1 MSRFRNL
8 WIFALTMLGALLF
21 ALIPLLMV
29 AYTSGNWASLGN
41 MLFQSYWSISLIGY
55 LVIGAALFGILMMSL
70 VNYMSRR
77 TERRHLQVLDSIL
90 QGHYVEQ
97 QWQLGSEDT
106 RSQAIDHRL
115 AQLNEKIASLQQELQ
130 TFSNQPLRFEGE
142 TREQILEGER
152 HRLARELH
160 DSVSQQLFAAMM
172 MLSALSET
180 AQQTNLDPNYQKMI
194 SRIEKVI
201 NEAQS
206 EMRALLLHLRPTN
219 LEGRSL
225 KEGIIQLLQE
235 LQTKIK
241 IKITWEMDDVRLKSG
256 VEDNLFRIVQELLSN
271 TLRHA
276 HADQMQ
282 VFLKQV
288 DQVVVLR
295 VVDNGVG
302 FDMKQQEKAGSYG
315 LSNIRERAEAI
326 GGTLRT
332 ISFKNEGTSVEI
344 RVPIVTEEEHD

>member
-1 MSRFRNL
+1 MTRLRS
-8 WIFALTMLGALLF
+8 IFVFTLATFAALFLSLVPLILATSQTSGWAFTRQILF
-21 ALIPLLMV
+21 LPVLTIPLL
-29 AYTSGNWASLGN
+29 AY
-41 MLFQSYWSISLIGY
+41 LIIGSA
-55 LVIGAALFGILMMSL
+55 VIGLLVTIGMRLVVTRIDRQQREALRLVLQSNYQAADQHAEYAL
-70 VNYMSRR
+70 SRGV
-77 TERRHLQVLDSIL
+77 TAQMK
-90 QGHYVEQ
+90 
-97 QWQLGSEDT
+97 
-106 RSQAIDHRL
+106 
-115 AQLNEKIASLQQELQ
+115 QLNEKLLSLQQELQ
-130 TFSNQPLRFEGE
+130 VYSSQPPRFEGE
-142 TREQILEGER
+142 TKEEILVNER

-172 MLSALSET
+172 MLSALNET
-180 AQQTNLDPNYQKMI
+180 AQAQEGNDRSRQMI
-194 SRIEKVI
+194 TRIERVV

-206 EMRALLLHLRPTN
+206 EMRALLLHLRPTS

-225 KEGIIQLLQE
+225 KEGIIQLLKE

-241 IKITWEMDDVRLKSG
+241 IKITWDMDDVHLKSG

-282 VFLKQV
+282 VFLKKVEQE
-288 DQVVVLR
+288 VVLR

-315 LSNIRERAEAI
+315 LNNIHERVESM
-326 GGTLRT
+326 GGTVRT

-344 RVPIVTEEEHD
+344 RVPIVMEAAND

>member
-1 MSRFRNL
+1 MSHFRNL
-8 WIFALTMLGALLF
+8 WVFALTMLGALLF
-21 ALIPLLMV
+21 AIVPLLMV
-29 AYTSGNWASLGN
+29 AYTSGNWSSLGT

-55 LVIGAALFGILMMSL
+55 LVIGAALFGLLMMSL
-70 VNYMSRR
+70 VNYLSRK
-77 TERRHLQVLDSIL
+77 TERHHLKVLDSIL

-97 QWQLGSEDT
+97 QWQLGSEDS
-106 RSQAIDHRL
+106 RSQAIDQRL
-115 AQLNEKIASLQQELQ
+115 TQLNEKIASLQQELQ

-194 SRIEKVI
+194 TRIEKVI

-241 IKITWEMDDVRLKSG
+241 IKITWEMDDVRLNSG

-344 RVPIVTEEEHD
+344 RVPIVTEEKHD

>member
-1 MSRFRNL
+1 MTRLRS
-8 WIFALTMLGALLF
+8 IFVFTLATFAALFLSLVPLILATSQTSGWAFTRQILF
-21 ALIPLLMV
+21 LPVLTIPLL
-29 AYTSGNWASLGN
+29 AYLIIGSTAVGLLVTIGMRLVVTRIDRQQREALR
-41 MLFQSYWSISLIGY
+41 LVLQSNYQ
-55 LVIGAALFGILMMSL
+55 AADQHAEYAL
-70 VNYMSRR
+70 SRSV
-77 TERRHLQVLDSIL
+77 TAQMK
-90 QGHYVEQ
+90 
-97 QWQLGSEDT
+97 
-106 RSQAIDHRL
+106 
-115 AQLNEKIASLQQELQ
+115 QLNEKLLSLQQELQ
-130 TFSNQPLRFEGE
+130 VYSSQPPRFEGE
-142 TREQILEGER
+142 TKEEILVNER

-172 MLSALSET
+172 MLSALNEA
-180 AQQTNLDPNYQKMI
+180 AQAQAVDDQSRQMI
-194 SRIEKVI
+194 TRIEKVI

-206 EMRALLLHLRPTN
+206 EMRALLLHLRPTS

-225 KEGIIQLLQE
+225 KEGIIQLLKE

-241 IKITWEMDDVRLKSG
+241 IKITWDMDDVHLKSG

-282 VFLKQV
+282 VFLKKVEQE
-288 DQVVVLR
+288 VVLR

-315 LSNIRERAEAI
+315 LNNIHERVESM
-326 GGTLRT
+326 GGTVRT

-344 RVPIVTEEEHD
+344 RVPIVMEAAND